1 MCVVDTPGFYGATI
15 TYSTPEYAYY
25 RQSGE
30 NEINSLF
37 CRLRCTLEETLAKKS
52 KWSCNFLRK
61 SSARLAA
68 RSSARIM
75 TKQSETNSLVY
86 EIVHNMNLYDLC
98 LEILLTNR
106 LEELYWLI
114 NFVTGTLYSYACAD
128 ATGQTAVTTVKGK
141 H

>member
-1 MCVVDTPGFYGATI
+1 
-15 TYSTPEYAYY
+15 
-25 RQSGE
+25 
-30 NEINSLF
+30 
-37 CRLRCTLEETLAKKS
+37 
-52 KWSCNFLRK
+52 
-61 SSARLAA
+61 
-68 RSSARIM
+68 M

-86 EIVHNMNLYDLC
+86 EIVQNMNLYDLC